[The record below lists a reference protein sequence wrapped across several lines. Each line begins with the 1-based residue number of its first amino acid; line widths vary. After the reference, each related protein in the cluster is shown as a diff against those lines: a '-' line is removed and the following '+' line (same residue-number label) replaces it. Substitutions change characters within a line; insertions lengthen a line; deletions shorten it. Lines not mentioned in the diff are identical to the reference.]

1 LQKKGFVRFMRSGVI
16 LVLCACLTFPLCFS
30 AARYLPPVFH
40 HPVWFWGEWAE
51 SKVHSWDKWDS
62 EKFVDIDEFMDAA
75 LGRIV
80 DSVTDLL
87 GYSPTVMRVQAME
100 VQPAQAEGME
110 TQAEVVQ
117 NASTQESALTYE
129 QFEDSYLVRK
139 TIYQH
144 YISRLNLLGQPYEEQ
159 GFRMTPTYWIGH
171 AHNIFLQYGTD
182 FGIPVMIMFAVLIVW
197 AAICF
202 TRRIYKGCNEVWVG
216 SLLFLLV
223 PAVFGMLEYSWG
235 VGSVTILL
243 LFVVWRKVI
252 CEEG

>member
-1 LQKKGFVRFMRSGVI
+1 
-16 LVLCACLTFPLCFS
+16 
-30 AARYLPPVFH
+30 
-40 HPVWFWGEWAE
+40 
-51 SKVHSWDKWDS
+51 VHSWDKWDS

-182 FGIPVMIMFAVLIVW
+182 FGIPVMILFIVLIAWSGIVLLKR
-197 AAICF
+197 F
-202 TRRIYKGCNEVWVG
+202 RRKGTEKELG
-216 SLLFLLV
+216 YGMFIMV
-223 PAVFGMLEYSWG
+223 PAVFGLFEYSWG
-235 VGSVTILL
+235 VGSITILL
-243 LFVVWRKVI
+243 LFMAWRTII
-252 CEEG
+252 CIDE